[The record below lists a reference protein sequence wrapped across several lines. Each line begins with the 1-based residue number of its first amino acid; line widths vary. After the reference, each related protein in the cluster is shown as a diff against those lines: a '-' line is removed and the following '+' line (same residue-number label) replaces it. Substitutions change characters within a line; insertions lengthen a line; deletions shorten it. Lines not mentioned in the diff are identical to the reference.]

1 LVGFGI
7 VFNQQGSFLHGIYCF
22 GVTLS
27 HHIPLTCPFLVGH
40 VNGVSNRVLVVYL
53 YTTGVGDGN
62 DHTRDY
68 TRCVVISLYGIRP
81 LILST
86 CGCFM
91 Y

>member
-1 LVGFGI
+1 MGLALFSISKVPF
-7 VFNQQGSFLHGIYCF
+7 FMAFTASEL
-22 GVTLS
+22 TLS
-27 HHIPLTCPFLVGH
+27 HHIPLTCPFLGH

-68 TRCVVISLYGIRP
+68 TRCAVISLYGIRP